1 MTGRRIAVQGT
12 VQGVGFRPWV
22 YQLARQLH
30 VAGTVKNG
38 PEGVTIDAF
47 APPAV
52 LDELLVRLER
62 ELPPAARIDSLE
74 WQPLEAPPPVSFTI
88 IGSDSQGAARASI
101 PADLAMCDACRAEI
115 HDPHARR
122 FHYPF
127 TNCTHCG
134 PRFSI
139 ATAIPYDRPRTTMAG
154 FPLCD
159 DCRREY
165 ENPDDRRFH
174 AQPIACP
181 KCGPKLTWLDAQG
194 TALDVGDP
202 LAHAAKLLAGKAIVA
217 VRGLGGFHLAC
228 NALNEGAIRSLRQRK
243 HRDEKPLAVM
253 VADLEMARR
262 YAELTAEET
271 ALLSS
276 PARPIVLA
284 RMKHGLA
291 PSIAPGFTQVGLFL
305 PYTPLHELLLVL
317 ARKPLVMT
325 SGNRSEEPMAV
336 DNDEAVRRL
345 AGIADGFL
353 VHDRPIATR
362 TDDSVARIVEGAPM
376 LLRRARGFVPESLAS
391 PLPFAEPVLA
401 VGGQLKNTF
410 CIGKGARLTPGPHVG
425 DLGELSTFE
434 SFTAMAARL
443 ERFLEVS
450 PRVLAHD
457 LHPDYDTT
465 RWARERGGHLVGV
478 QHHHAHVAAV
488 MAEHG
493 LKGPVLGVA
502 FDGTGLGDDGA
513 AWGGE
518 FLRCTYAGFERVATL
533 RPIALAGG
541 ERAIRDAWRLALAV
555 LDDAFD
561 GAPPLGRLALFN
573 TVSERDV
580 KNVRQLLPSALPAH
594 GAGRAFDAAAA
605 LAFGRPR
612 ANFEAQLAMTLEQAA
627 TAGAAPFPFTI
638 DRSET
643 PWEVDLRPMWRAFV
657 EELLAGREVASRFHA
672 TLGAAT
678 AAVVTALD
686 EQERLPVVLSGGCFA
701 NALLTHD
708 VLRHLGGFDV
718 RLPRK
723 VPAGDGGLAL
733 GQAVVAAARLE
744 GAS

>member
-22 YQLARQLH
+22 YQLARRLH

-47 APPAV
+47 APPSV

-74 WQPLEAPPPVSFTI
+74 WKPLEAPAPESFTI

-115 HDPHARR
+115 HDPSARR

-154 FPLCD
+154 FPLCP

-165 ENPDDRRFH
+165 EDPDDRRFH

-181 KCGPKLTWLDAQG
+181 RCGPKLTWLDAQG
-194 TALDVGDP
+194 TALTLADP
-202 LAHAAKLLAGKAIVA
+202 LAKAADALTAGAIVA

-228 NALNEGAIRSLRQRK
+228 DALDETAVRTLRQRK

-253 VADLEMARR
+253 VSELSMARR
-262 YAELTAEET
+262 FAALTDDET
-271 ALLSS
+271 KLLTSA
-276 PARPIVLA
+276 ARPIVLA
-284 RMKHGLA
+284 RMKEGLA

-305 PYTPLHELLLVL
+305 PYTPLHELLLAL
-317 ARKPLVMT
+317 AGRPLVMT

-336 DNDEAVRRL
+336 DTDEAVRRL

-353 VHDRPIATR
+353 THDRPIATR
-362 TDDSVARIVEGAPM
+362 TDDSVARVVEGAPM

-391 PLPFAEPVLA
+391 PISFTEPVLA

-443 ERFLEVS
+443 EQFLEVS
-450 PRVLAHD
+450 PRVIAHD

-465 RWARERGGHLVGV
+465 RYARERGGQLIAV
-478 QHHHAHVAAV
+478 QHHHAHIAAV

-502 FDGTGLGDDGA
+502 FDGTGYGDDGA

-518 FLRCTYAGFERVATL
+518 VLRCTYAGFERVGTL
-533 RPIALAGG
+533 RPIPLAGG

-561 GAPPLGRLALFN
+561 GAPPLETLELFRA
-573 TVSERDV
+573 VPARDV
-580 KNVRQLLPSALPAH
+580 RNVRQLLPSALKAH

-605 LAFGRPR
+605 LAFARPR
-612 ANFEAQLAMTLEQAA
+612 AAFEAQLAMMLEQAA
-627 TAGAAPFPFTI
+627 TPGSTSSLFELARA
-638 DRSET
+638 RT
-643 PWEVDLRPMWRAFV
+643 PWELDLRPFWRAAV
-657 EELLAGREVASRFHA
+657 TLPAAQLASLFHG
-672 TLGAAT
+672 TLAAGL
-678 AAVVTALD
+678 AAMVRGLAD
-686 EQERLPVVLSGGCFA
+686 GLPVILSGGCFA
-701 NALLTHD
+701 NAVLTSE
-708 VLRHLGGFDV
+708 VLRHLDGLDV

-744 GAS
+744 GAC